1 VQPLVAWLVARPQN
15 AVLGLAATLLLPV
28 LQVLSGIFMVLLV
41 LRQGVRLAVIEGAIA
56 ASLLALIAVVAAAT
70 QAEISAVALLT
81 QILTGALTT
90 WLPAILLAVALQVTR
105 SLALTLQV
113 SVLVAAAAVLGFHL
127 VVDDLIVFWQPVM
140 EFMISWARNSQL
152 HEQVQLIESDPAV
165 VAHTLTIVFVLSSWT
180 MYVVYLLFGYRLST
194 AVPGEFG
201 SYGRFCDLNF
211 GRVIAAIM
219 ALASLLAFVSG
230 MASLQSVAIVLF
242 GIFWLQG
249 LAVVHWMFEDSG
261 LPLFVVILTYVLMP
275 FLHVFLFLALA
286 VLGYTDAWFRYRR
299 RAVAQQ

>member
-1 VQPLVAWLVARPQN
+1 VRPLVAWLVARPQN

-28 LQVLSGIFMVLLV
+28 LQVLSGILMALLV
-41 LRQGVRLAVIEGAIA
+41 LRQGVRLAAVEGAIA
-56 ASLLALIAVVAAAT
+56 GALLALVAVVAAAM
-70 QAEISAVALLT
+70 QAEISAVTLLT
-81 QILTGALTT
+81 QILTGALTV
-90 WLPAILLAVALQVTR
+90 WLPAILLAVTLQVTR
-105 SLALTLQV
+105 SLTLTLQV

-127 VVDDLIVFWQPVM
+127 VIDDMMAFWQPVM
-140 EFMISWARNSQL
+140 EFMVGWARDSQL
-152 HEQVQLIESDPAV
+152 HEQVQLIESDPAM

-180 MYVVYLLFGYRLST
+180 LYMLYLLLGYRFS
-194 AVPGEFG
+194 AAIPGESG

-249 LAVVHWMFEDSG
+249 LAVVHWMFEDSA

-299 RAVAQQ
+299 RAVTQQ